1 MQHSVDDMCRAGG
14 TTARGVRYWEDEGLL
29 GEVDRSDGNQRR
41 YSDDQIKRAKI
52 IAAAQFGG
60 WKLAEIKAMVEAYD
74 EEVHEAIH
82 VRLAAQANAASL
94 LASQLP
100 DPAAAKTVEEI
111 EGEDEMEY
119 DL

>member
-1 MQHSVDDMCRAGG
+1 MSHSVEDMCKAGG

-29 GEVDRSDGNQRR
+29 GKVERSDGNQRR
-41 YSDDQIKRAKI
+41 YSADQIKRAKI

-60 WKLAEIKAMVEAYD
+60 WKLAEIKEMVSAYD
-74 EEVHEAIH
+74 EEAHEAIH
-82 VRLAAQANAASL
+82 IRLAQQANAATL

-100 DPAAAKTVEEI
+100 DPLPSKPVDEI
-111 EGEDEMEY
+111 AEY

>member
-1 MQHSVDDMCRAGG
+1 MSHSVDDMCRAGG
-14 TTARGVRYWEDEGLL
+14 TTRRGVRFWEEQGLL
-29 GEVDRSDGNQRR
+29 GEVERTAGNQRR
-41 YSDDQIKRAKI
+41 FTDAQIERAKI

-60 WKLAEIKAMVEAYD
+60 WKLAEIKQMVEEYD

-82 VRLAAQANAASL
+82 VRLAQQANAASL

-100 DPAAAKTVEEI
+100 DPAPSTI
-111 EGEDEMEY
+111 EPEPEVY

>member
-1 MQHSVDDMCRAGG
+1 MCRAGG
-14 TTARGVRYWEDEGLL
+14 TTARGVRYWENEGLL
-29 GEVDRSDGNQRR
+29 GEVERTEGNQRR

-60 WKLAEIKAMVEAYD
+60 WKLAEIKQMVEGYG

-82 VRLAAQANAASL
+82 VRLAAQANAVAL

-100 DPAAAKTVEEI
+100 DPGPAQEF
-111 EGEDEMEY
+111 